1 MSAMRVLG
9 IVGTRPEAIKMA
21 PLMRGFAEDGRFDL
35 RTCVTAQ
42 HRDMLDQV
50 LAAFDWVPDADL
62 DVMKPNQSLS
72 DITTRILSSVGEVIA
87 RFQPQLVLVH
97 GDTTTTLASA
107 LAAYYQRVPVGHV
120 EAGLRTGD
128 IYSPWPE
135 EGNRKLTTGITALH
149 FAPTEESRNNLLR
162 EGVADASIFVTGN
175 TVIDALLHVS
185 SKLETDAALEASIR
199 GSFDFLSEGR
209 RMILVTCHRRESFG
223 GGFER
228 VAAALAALAARFPD
242 VEIVFPVH
250 KNPNVREPIYRLLS
264 GVERVHLIE
273 PVDYVPFVWLMKR
286 AHLILTDSGGMQEE
300 APSLGKPVLVLRE
313 TTERPEAIAAGT
325 VRLVGTD
332 TARIVDETARL
343 LTNAATYRRMSAAS
357 NPYGDGLA
365 CGRIIEAAASAL
377 GGARTLRPAA
387 A

>member
-1 MSAMRVLG
+1 MNAPRILG

-21 PLMRGFAEDGRFDL
+21 PLMRGIAEDGRFDL

-50 LAAFDWVPDADL
+50 LQAFDWVPDVDL
-62 DVMKPNQSLS
+62 DIMKPNQSLA
-72 DITTRILSSVGEVIA
+72 DITARILTGVGDVIA
-87 RFQPQLVLVH
+87 DVRPDLVLVH
-97 GDTTTTLASA
+97 GDTTTTLATT

-135 EGNRKLTTGITALH
+135 EANRKLTGGLAALH
-149 FAPTEESRNNLLR
+149 FAPTEQARLNLLG
-162 EGVADASIFVTGN
+162 EGVAERSVFVTGN
-175 TVIDALLHVS
+175 TVIDALLQVS
-185 SKLETDAALEASIR
+185 ARLDRDAALDASIR
-199 GSFDFLSEGR
+199 ETFGFLDRGR

-228 VAAALAALAARFPD
+228 IARAIAALAGRFPD
-242 VEIVFPVH
+242 VEIVLPVH
-250 KNPNVREPIYRLLS
+250 RNPNVREPIHRLLS

-313 TTERPEAIAAGT
+313 TTERPEAVAAGT

-332 TARIVDETARL
+332 TDTIVEETARL
-343 LTNAATYRRMSAAS
+343 LGDAQAYQSMSAAS

-365 CGRIIEAAASAL
+365 VGRIIEAIAGSFAGNLSPRVAAE
-377 GGARTLRPAA
+377 
-387 A
+387 